1 MMKRKLTHSIPGW
14 KAGVFLSLLGP
25 KSLTWL
31 AGNHPFCLFL
41 PLACKISKRSM
52 KDEIKTNY
60 WDINKTCKKKI
71 LCSKE
76 FNLAQRKVWFLSLA
90 LGRSSLNLWNVMT
103 DECLSLPGALTMPDS
118 LNHVI
123 YGGCSG
129 SRSMNSTSGETGDWV
144 QPYRQPTMSMW

>member
-1 MMKRKLTHSIPGW
+1 MMKCKLTHSIPGW
-14 KAGVFLSLLGP
+14 KAGVVLSLLGP

-41 PLACKISKRSM
+41 PLACKISKRST
-52 KDEIKTNY
+52 KNEIKTNY
-60 WDINKTCKKKI
+60 WDINKACRKI
-71 LCSKE
+71 LYSKE

-90 LGRSSLNLWNVMT
+90 PGRSSLNLWNVKT
-103 DECLSLPGALTMPDS
+103 DEYLSLGSWPCQS

-129 SRSMNSTSGETGDWV
+129 SRSLNSISGETGDRV
-144 QPYRQPTMSMW
+144 PPYRQPTMSMW